1 MKKYIGVLVI
11 GVLLIGI
18 GMSTM
23 EVGSSNDNNNGVKIN
38 IPEAPINYSLIPT
51 VNSSD
56 YWDSLDDVNDTQ
68 FNNEGG
74 TLTIDESWADGLWC
88 ALTGCLITG
97 DFNVTG
103 TGTFGNLIVD
113 TDNYYVELGSD
124 EVAGAF
130 TDDTNYVFLADG
142 EYAIQTAGD
151 VSITGDLEAT
161 GTITAGGF
169 IGDGSGLTN
178 LPGDIDN
185 DFHIFFNG
193 SMYTNINYNLT
204 AGDVDDV
211 EVLVYH
217 GRKFIFGNTF
227 T

>member
-38 IPEAPINYSLIPT
+38 IPEAPINYSLVPT

-56 YWDSLDDVNDTQ
+56 YWDSLDDVNNTQ

-74 TLTIDESWADGLWC
+74 TLTIDESWISGLWSGLWC
-88 ALTGCLITG
+88 ALTGCVIDG
-97 DFNVTG
+97 DLNVTG
-103 TGTFGNLIVD
+103 TI
-113 TDNYYVELGSD
+113 
-124 EVAGAF
+124 
-130 TDDTNYVFLADG
+130 
-142 EYAIQTAGD
+142 IAGD
-151 VSITGDLEAT
+151 
-161 GTITAGGF
+161 F

-178 LPGDIDN
+178 LPGDVDN

-211 EVLVYH
+211 EVLTQH
-217 GRKFIFGNTF
+217 GRKFIFGDTF